1 MTSVTESDFVSLRR
15 ALTAQSGVR
24 SFVVAHDDRFVFE
37 HYRQDVAPD
46 SPQDVN
52 SVTKTVVGL
61 VIGAALHEGVLPPLD
76 TPVSRIL
83 PPMRE
88 RAFDRR
94 VHRITLRHLL
104 TMTSGF
110 EWDQSVVDECVLGPC
125 ERFGSEESR
134 LRFILSRPIA
144 PPGMRFEYDSHAVQ
158 LLSLV
163 IESVTG
169 RTLECYARDR
179 LFAPLGIAPGE
190 WISDEEGHTFGGRG
204 LMLRTSDMIRLG
216 LLMMHRGAWRG
227 VRLIEETYI
236 DEATSVQSDGGPPM
250 DDAQYGYLCWID
262 PLYFFAAGHGE
273 QFIFV
278 APRERIVAA
287 VTCDNDDAP
296 KGVRELFARHV
307 LGAATT

>member
-1 MTSVTESDFVSLRR
+1 M
-15 ALTAQSGVR
+15 R
-24 SFVVAHDDRFVFE
+24 SFIVAHDDRIVFE

-46 SPQDVN
+46 SLQDIN

-61 VIGAALHEGVLPPLD
+61 AIGAALHEGVLPPLD

-83 PPMRE
+83 PSMRE
-88 RAFDRR
+88 PEFDSR
-94 VHRITLRHLL
+94 VQRITLRHLL

-110 EWDQSVVDECVLGPC
+110 EWDQSVIDECVLGPC
-125 ERFGSEESR
+125 DRFRHDESR
-134 LRFILSRPIA
+134 LHFILSRPITQ
-144 PPGMRFEYDSHAVQ
+144 PGERFEYDSHAVQ

-169 RTLECYARDR
+169 RTLERYARDT
-179 LFAPLGIAPGE
+179 LFAPLGIATSE

-204 LMLRTSDMIRLG
+204 LMLRTSDMISLG
-216 LLMMHRGAWRG
+216 LLMMHRGVWRG
-227 VRLIEETYI
+227 TQLIGETFI
-236 DEATSVQSDGGPPM
+236 DEAMSVQSAGGPPM

-262 PLYFFAAGHGE
+262 PRYVFASGHGE

-287 VTCDNDDAP
+287 TTCDSHDAP
-296 KGVRELFARHV
+296 TGVRDLFVRHV
-307 LGAATT
+307 LDAPFRFPLQSIADADRALERRSTDS

>member
-1 MTSVTESDFVSLRR
+1 MNVANDSLQR
-15 ALTAQSGVR
+15 ALSAQSGVR
-24 SFVVAHDDRFVFE
+24 SFVVAHDDRIVFE
-37 HYRQDVAPD
+37 HYRRDVAPECL
-46 SPQDVN
+46 QDIN

-61 VIGAALHEGVLPPLD
+61 AVGAALHEGVLPPLD
-76 TPVSRIL
+76 TPVCRIL
-83 PPMRE
+83 PSMRE
-88 RAFDRR
+88 PAFDPLVQR
-94 VHRITLRHLL
+94 VTLRHLL

-110 EWDQSVVDECVLGPC
+110 ECDPSVIDDCVLGPC
-125 ERFGSEESR
+125 DRFRPGDSR

-144 PPGMRFEYDSHAVQ
+144 RPGARFAYDSHAVQ

-169 RTLECYARDR
+169 RTLARYARDT
-179 LFAPLGIAPGE
+179 LFAPLGIAASE

-227 VRLIEETYI
+227 TRLVDETFI
-236 DEATSVQSDGGPPM
+236 DEAMSVQSDGGPPM
-250 DDAQYGYLCWID
+250 NDAQYGYLCWIA
-262 PLYFFAAGHGE
+262 PRYVFAAGHGD

-287 VTCDNDDAP
+287 TTCDSHDALT
-296 KGVRELFARHV
+296 GVRDLFVRHV
-307 LGAATT
+307 LDAAR